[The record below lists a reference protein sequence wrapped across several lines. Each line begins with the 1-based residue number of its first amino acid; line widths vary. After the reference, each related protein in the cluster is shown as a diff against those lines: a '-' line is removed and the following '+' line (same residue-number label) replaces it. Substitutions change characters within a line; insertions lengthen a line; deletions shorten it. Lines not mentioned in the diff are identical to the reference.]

1 LFLCVLEFEI
11 RVVFKN
17 FKLSCNHFKT
27 YLVYANRS
35 LLVKQKSERLLM
47 KIIQLHQEENKII
60 KLAVEKNRQ
69 AQQQIY
75 SKYSSKMLSVC
86 RQYIKDIQLA
96 EDVMITAFMKVFTH
110 LSKFEHK
117 GSFEGW
123 IRRIMVNE
131 CISYLRVQKKVKF
144 IEDEFFIEES
154 FNEIDSQ
161 FTAEQIQYLIDALPD
176 GYKMVFNLYAIEGY
190 KHNEIAKMLG
200 INEGTSKSQLSH
212 ARKMLQTQII
222 ILKKQ
227 DNGTE

>member
-1 LFLCVLEFEI
+1 
-11 RVVFKN
+11 
-17 FKLSCNHFKT
+17 
-27 YLVYANRS
+27 
-35 LLVKQKSERLLM
+35 M
-47 KIIQLHQEENKII
+47 KIIHLHQEETEII
-60 KLAVEKNRQ
+60 RLAVEHNRQ

-75 SKYSSKMLSVC
+75 SRFSSKMLSVC

-96 EDVMITAFMKVFTH
+96 EDVMITAFMKVFTN
-110 LSKFEHK
+110 LNKFEHK

-144 IEDEFFIEES
+144 TEDEIYVEES
-154 FNEIDSQ
+154 FNAIDIQ
-161 FTAEQIQYLIDALPD
+161 FSIDQIQFLIDALPD

-212 ARKMLQTQII
+212 ARRMLQTQINT
-222 ILKKQ
+222 LKKQ

>member
-1 LFLCVLEFEI
+1 MFLKPKT
-11 RVVFKN
+11 KN
-17 FKLSCNHFKT
+17 
-27 YLVYANRS
+27 
-35 LLVKQKSERLLM
+35 KSLLM
-47 KIIQLHQEENKII
+47 KIISLHQEETKII
-60 KLAVEKNRQ
+60 KLAVENNRQ

-75 SKYSSKMLSVC
+75 SKFSSKMLSVC
-86 RQYIKDIQLA
+86 RQYIKDIHLA
-96 EDVMITAFMKVFTH
+96 EDVMITAFMKVFTN
-110 LSKFEHK
+110 LNKFEHK

-144 IEDEFFIEES
+144 AEDEFFVEES

-161 FTAEQIQYLIDALPD
+161 FTVEQIQYLIDALPD

-212 ARKMLQTQII
+212 ARKMLQTQIT

>member
-1 LFLCVLEFEI
+1 
-11 RVVFKN
+11 
-17 FKLSCNHFKT
+17 
-27 YLVYANRS
+27 
-35 LLVKQKSERLLM
+35 M
-47 KIIQLHQEENKII
+47 KIIHLHHEETELI
-60 KLAVEKNRQ
+60 KLAVENNRQ

-75 SKYSSKMLSVC
+75 SRFYSKMLSVF

-96 EDVMITAFMKVFTH
+96 EDVMITAFMKVFTS

-144 IEDEFFIEES
+144 AEDEFFVEES

-161 FTAEQIQYLIDALPD
+161 FTVDQIQFLIDALPD

-212 ARKMLQTQII
+212 ARKMLQTQIT